1 MFSAGNAGGRGPAAA
16 ILPER
21 DSQFNA
27 IGCLA
32 AIFPAR
38 SPGADWPAPLTSGN
52 EAGNAVIIKFEYQ

>member
-27 IGCLA
+27 IECLPV
-32 AIFPAR
+32 IFPAC
-38 SPGADWPAPLTSGN
+38 SPGADWPVPLTSEN
-52 EAGNAVIIKFEYQ
+52 EAGNTVIIKFEYQ